1 MVSSASS
8 APDLQRTRGSP
19 IVARNPNR
27 LNMPAAATADS
38 TRPDLALLI
47 PSYAGGG
54 GERVAL
60 FLARTLAASGLRVDL
75 VVACAH
81 GELRDEPLPGVNK
94 VELGALTEILAA
106 PAWIRY
112 IRRVRPRCA
121 MSMIHTANFSSGLGA
136 RFDSD
141 VPIIVNLRIALRCD
155 PGAQWWFRKWFG
167 FGTERFLYKRA
178 ARVVGVSQGVADE
191 AAVLFSLPPDKVLSI
206 PNPRRS
212 REASLQIAP
221 EHEAWFDKPVV
232 LGVGRLA
239 AQKDFATLLRA
250 FSEVAP
256 KRDLNLVIL
265 GKGPERA
272 ALENQARALG
282 IDDRVFFS
290 GFIPNPEAYLRR
302 ARVFALSSRNE
313 GFPGAL
319 IEALEAGAAIV
330 STDCPFGPREVLDE
344 GRWGQLVPVGDSSAL
359 AMALLAELD
368 RADVGHA
375 ARRQERADWMRRYD
389 PDVITDRYVEL
400 VREVIEEFGDAAHP
414 R

>member
-1 MVSSASS
+1 
-8 APDLQRTRGSP
+8 
-19 IVARNPNR
+19 
-27 LNMPAAATADS
+27 MPSAATADS

-54 GERVAL
+54 AERVAL

-94 VELGALTEILAA
+94 VELGAMTEILAA
-106 PAWIRY
+106 PAWLRY
-112 IRRVRPRCA
+112 ARRVRPRCA
-121 MSMIHTANFSSGLGA
+121 MSMIHTANFSAALGA
-136 RFDSD
+136 RFNSD
-141 VPIIVNLRIALRCD
+141 VPVIVNLRIALRCD

-167 FGTERFLYKRA
+167 FGTERFLYQRA

-191 AAVLFSLPPDKVLSI
+191 AAQVFDLPPDKVLSI

-221 EHEAWFDKPVV
+221 EHEAWFEKSVI

-250 FSEVAP
+250 FAELAP
-256 KRDLNLVIL
+256 GRGLNLVIL
-265 GKGPERA
+265 GKGPERK
-272 ALENQARALG
+272 ALEAQARALG
-282 IDDRVFFS
+282 IADRVFFS
-290 GFIPNPEAYLRR
+290 GFVPNPEAYLRR
-302 ARVFALSSRNE
+302 ARVLVLSSRNE

-330 STDCPFGPREVLDE
+330 STDCPFGPREVLDG
-344 GRWGQLVPVGDSSAL
+344 GRWGRLVPVGDAQAL
-359 AMALLAELD
+359 AMAVSKELEQ
-368 RADVGHA
+368 ADVGHA
-375 ARRQERADWMRRYD
+375 ARRQERADWMQRYD
-389 PDVITDRYVEL
+389 PDVITNRYLEL
-400 VREVIEEFGDAAHP
+400 VRAVIEESKDAA
-414 R
+414 RAR

>member
-1 MVSSASS
+1 
-8 APDLQRTRGSP
+8 
-19 IVARNPNR
+19 
-27 LNMPAAATADS
+27 MPAAAPAIS

-54 GERVAL
+54 AERVAL
-60 FLARTLAASGLRVDL
+60 FLARTLAESGLLVDL
-75 VVACAH
+75 VVACAR
-81 GELRDEPLPGVNK
+81 GELRDEPLPGVNR
-94 VELGALTEILAA
+94 VELGAITEILAA
-106 PAWIRY
+106 PSWIRY

-121 MSMIHTANFSSGLGA
+121 MSMIHTANLTSGLGA

-141 VPIIVNLRIALRCD
+141 VPIIVNLRIALQSD
-155 PGAQWWFRKWFG
+155 PGTRWWFRKWFG
-167 FGTERFLYKRA
+167 FGVERFLYQRA

-191 AAVLFSLPPDKVLSI
+191 AAELFDLPPGKVLSI

-212 REASLQIAP
+212 RDASMKIAL
-221 EHEAWFDKPVV
+221 EHEPWFDKPVI

-239 AQKDFATLLRA
+239 AQKDFAMLLRA
-250 FSEVAP
+250 FAEAASE
-256 KRDLNLVIL
+256 RDLHLVIL

-272 ALENQARALG
+272 ALEFEARDLG
-282 IDDRVFFS
+282 IASRVFFS
-290 GFIPNPEAYLRR
+290 GFVPNPEAYLRR

-344 GRWGQLVPVGDSSAL
+344 GRWGQLVPVGDAHAL
-359 AMALLAELD
+359 ARGILAELE

-375 ARRQERADWMRRYD
+375 ARRDERAEWMRRYD
-389 PDVITDRYVEL
+389 PHLITDRYADL
-400 VREVIEEFGDAAHP
+400 VRAVIQESGGRAHP